1 MKTTNAWGWLAAGVV
16 ALGLNGIYHDGGG
29 EWAHRAANRV
39 VQSIEER
46 TGPALALA
54 TGRTDWFLAHMQVAA
69 RNQKT
74 PCQMATAMA
83 RLQTRM
89 VRPRTGMSKFEEMA
103 AREEVGRARLE
114 VQRAR
119 AEAMAARV
127 RFTPAAWTPATWT
140 SVEMNGRICPRVRVV
155 VPEIRIPEISMP
167 SLPRIP
173 VVKVPNPVVDV
184 NVTGS
189 GPV

>member
-1 MKTTNAWGWLAAGVV
+1 MV

-54 TGRTDWFLAHMQVAA
+54 TGRTDWFLAHIQVAA

-89 VRPRTGMSKFEEMA
+89 VATADGDVEVRRDGSARRSGTGPAGGAARKGRSDGRPRAVYSGSMDSGNMD
-103 AREEVGRARLE
+103 
-114 VQRAR
+114 QR
-119 AEAMAARV
+119 
-127 RFTPAAWTPATWT
+127 
-140 SVEMNGRICPRVRVV
+140 
-155 VPEIRIPEISMP
+155 
-167 SLPRIP
+167 
-173 VVKVPNPVVDV
+173 
-184 NVTGS
+184 
-189 GPV
+189 